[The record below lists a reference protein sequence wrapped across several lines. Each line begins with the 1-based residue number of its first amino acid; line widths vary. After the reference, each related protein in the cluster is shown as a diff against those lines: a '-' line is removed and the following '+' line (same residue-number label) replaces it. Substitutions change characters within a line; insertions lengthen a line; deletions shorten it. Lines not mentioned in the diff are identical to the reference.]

1 MNFDMSVL
9 TFLMS
14 IVLLMQPD
22 GPSSSIQVLA
32 DRTVIE
38 PGGTIG
44 VAIVL
49 EVEKHWHVYHEI
61 ILDGNG
67 LPTEFRF
74 DLPAGFSAGPVHFP
88 KPSLLTFR
96 DSEYLGYEHLAT
108 FYAKIMAAGDV
119 EVDQPVE
126 IGVTAKGLICHDEK
140 GCVPFQAEGRLR
152 LDVRAGGGEP
162 ANQKLFEDLAGE
174 LTRPLADGPRIEGS
188 VLTSATE
195 RVPVGG
201 RGELS
206 LKLKIASKHHMQAP
220 DPGVEGLIGARLF
233 LESMDGI
240 QFDDPI
246 WPAPKK
252 RNLKNVGIV
261 NEYTGEV
268 TVVVPFA
275 IVDRK
280 FEPQRAE
287 LKAIFYY
294 QICNDAGVCYPP
306 EMVEGRV
313 SFEVVPEG
321 AAPSLEPRVLD
332 GEGANR
338 AGAGVD
344 RKPVP
349 KARGNGLAWEKWEPG
364 LPEKLSAEGRLVYV
378 DFTAEWCAT
387 CKQNKN
393 LVLEVNPV
401 RAKLIELG
409 AVMLI
414 GDFTHEDPRIKEEL
428 RKFRRAGVPLN
439 LIYAPNKPDEPIVL
453 RELLTNAHVL
463 EKLDA
468 AMAGRVHEK
477 EVEFFGMGLFGVFLF
492 AFLGG
497 MILNVMPCVLP
508 VLSLKLF
515 SLIQQAQDEPQR
527 ILRLGLVYG
536 AGVLLSFI
544 PLAAVI
550 VGGGVA
556 WGGLMQNQNYVIA
569 MTIITFA
576 FALSMLGVWELRLP
590 GVVEDVAG
598 SVTTR
603 EGYGGSFLNGF
614 MATALATPCVGPFLG
629 PAVGFLVSLPPLVAG
644 LGIMTVGAG
653 LAFPMVLLT
662 MIPAWRRFLPRPGM
676 WMITFK
682 QIMGFTLIATVLWL
696 LRTLRYLGTPNDM
709 LAMLTILFGVGMAC
723 WTLGKITLSDSGGRR
738 LRLWATAAVLL
749 IGSWYAGR
757 YLFPPEDALIG

>member
-1 MNFDMSVL
+1 MSVL
-9 TFLMS
+9 TFLAS
-14 IVLLMQPD
+14 VILLIQPD
-22 GPSSSIQVLA
+22 GPTSSVQLLA
-32 DRTVIE
+32 DRTAIE
-38 PGGTIG
+38 PGGRVG
-44 VAIVL
+44 VAIAL

-61 ILDGNG
+61 IIDGNG
-67 LPTEFRF
+67 LPTEFAF
-74 DLPAGFSAGPVHFP
+74 DLPQGFSAGAVRFP

-96 DSEYLGYEHLAT
+96 DSEYLGYENRAT
-108 FYAKIMAAGDV
+108 FYVEIAAAEDV
-119 EVDQPVE
+119 PVDRPVE
-126 IGVTAKGLICHDEK
+126 IGITVKGLVCHDEK
-140 GCVPFQAEGRLR
+140 GCVPFQADGRLR
-152 LDVRAGGGEP
+152 LEVRRGGGES
-162 ANQKLFEDLAGE
+162 ANQKIFEELANE
-174 LTRPLADGPRIEGS
+174 LTKSLADGPRIEGS
-188 VLTSATE
+188 ALTSVTD

-201 RGELS
+201 RGEVN
-206 LKLKIASKHHMQAP
+206 LKLKIAPKHHMQAP

-233 LESMDGI
+233 LESVDGI
-240 QFDDPI
+240 QLDDPI
-246 WPAPKK
+246 WPEPKK
-252 RNLKNVGIV
+252 RELKNVGTV

-268 TVVVPFA
+268 TVAIPFA
-275 IVDRK
+275 IIDTK
-280 FEPQRAE
+280 FEPGPVD
-287 LKAIFYY
+287 LKAVFYY
-294 QICNDAGVCYPP
+294 QMCNDAGVCYPP

-313 SFEVVPEG
+313 RFEVVPEG
-321 AAPSLEPRVLD
+321 AAPSVEPRSGDRD
-332 GEGANR
+332 GTSRTATTS
-338 AGAGVD
+338 A
-344 RKPVP
+344 RKPGGKP
-349 KARGNGLAWEKWEPG
+349 RGDGLAWEKWEPG

-414 GDFTHEDPRIKEEL
+414 GDFTHEDPRIREEL

-477 EVEFFGMGLFGVFLF
+477 EIEFFGLGLFGVFLF

-515 SLIQQAQDEPQR
+515 SLMQQAQDEPQR

-536 AGVLLSFI
+536 AGVLLSFM
-544 PLAAVI
+544 PLAVVI
-550 VGGGVA
+550 VGGGIA
-556 WGGLMQNQNYVIA
+556 WGGLMQNQTYVIA
-569 MTIITFA
+569 MTVVTFA

-629 PAVGFLVSLPPLVAG
+629 PAVGFLVTLPPLVAG

-662 MIPAWRRFLPRPGM
+662 MIPAWRRFMPRPGM
-676 WMITFK
+676 WMVTFK

-709 LAMLTILFGVGMAC
+709 LAMLTLLFGVGMAC

-738 LRLWATAAVLL
+738 LRLWVTALVLL
-749 IGSWYAGR
+749 AGSWYAGR
-757 YLFPPEDALIG
+757 YFFPSEAAPIG